1 MLENNERSQPGS
13 LDGFALYPSSKI
25 MPDLL
30 VLRYMA
36 QRMQAHLHALSIG
49 TALPSIVYAQ
59 ERRSRAHRMVV
70 YQQQEALYTSSLT
83 FVGFISAVSK
93 QVSPATIEELRRV
106 DKALVQELASNPG
119 LLTYSSLELRKGRWY
134 NLVLLRDDSAHA
146 YFRQNA
152 THRYAAH
159 ELATYYYAWIRLHNG
174 ILPGGLSGVTQDV
187 TRHDRSIS
195 PAGEEMIVRSTKYFT
210 FAKCGQQPVI
220 RQVMRDDYR
229 KKTLA

>member
-1 MLENNERSQPGS
+1 MLQNNERSQPAT
-13 LDGFALYPSSKI
+13 LDTFTLHSTCTI
-25 MPDLL
+25 IPDLL

-36 QRMQAHLHALSIG
+36 QKMRAHLYALSTDIA
-49 TALPSIVYAQ
+49 TPSIMYAQ
-59 ERRSRAHRMVV
+59 ERRSRTHRMVV
-70 YQQQEALYTSSLT
+70 YQPQEALFTSNLT

-93 QVSPATIEELRRV
+93 QVSPATIEELHRI
-106 DKALVQELASNPG
+106 DKILVQELASNPG

-152 THRYAAH
+152 MHRYAAH
-159 ELATYYYAWIRLHNG
+159 ELATYYYAWIRLHKG

-187 TRHDRSIS
+187 TRHGRSTS
-195 PAGEEMIVRSTKYFT
+195 SAGEDMIVRSTKYFT
-210 FAKCGQQPVI
+210 FAGCGQQPVI